1 MKTFF
6 FLTTIINAYE
16 ELKEFKQLSKNFLE
30 TERKVK
36 KSLYKPAIA
45 DDVFYFDSKQIAWIN
60 EDFKEQSDHLDA
72 FIDSIRSL
80 SDYYWIINSPLSA
93 ALFAIWDSSQQMR
106 QSRSLWKMLF
116 ARKKKDE
123 QILFLN
129 ISALIGTAA
138 MRYADI
144 NLAPVGVPD
153 PLREFDEYKKLADI
167 TVLNLSNLH
176 KKSD

>member
-16 ELKEFKQLSKNFLE
+16 ELKEFKQLSKNILD
-30 TERKVK
+30 TEWKVI

-45 DDVFYFDSKQIAWIN
+45 DDVFYFDSKQIEWIN

-80 SDYYWIINSPLSA
+80 SDYYWRINPPLSA
-93 ALFAIWDSSQQMR
+93 ALFAIWDSSQQIR
-106 QSRSLWKMLF
+106 QGRSLWRRLF
-116 ARKKKDE
+116 PRKKNE
-123 QILFLN
+123 LLLFLN
-129 ISALIGTAA
+129 ISGLIGTTAI
-138 MRYADI
+138 RYADI
-144 NLAPVGVPD
+144 NLAPVEVPD
-153 PLREFDEYKKLADI
+153 SRHKFDEYKKLADI

-176 KKSD
+176 KQSD